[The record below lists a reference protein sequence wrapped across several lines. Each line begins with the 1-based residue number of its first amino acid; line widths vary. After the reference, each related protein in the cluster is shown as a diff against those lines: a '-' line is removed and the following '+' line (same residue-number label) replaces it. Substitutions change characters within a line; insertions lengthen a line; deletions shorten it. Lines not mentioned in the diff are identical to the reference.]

1 MKTLIK
7 IIRFAGDWK
16 KWLIIA
22 TVSMLAVTAV
32 NLTIPSLVRAA
43 LKTVTDGS
51 AAGGGAEYTRRI
63 IVLAAVIG
71 GLCLVRFAF
80 AFLNN
85 YCAHVAAWYSVAKAR
100 GKLYGRLQG
109 QSMGF
114 FKDKQTGQLMSRTI
128 EDTATF
134 EVLIAHALPDLITA
148 VLLFAGVLTIVFFID
163 WRLALLTC
171 VPLPFIY
178 LTTLG
183 FKRVRRHFNERQ
195 KVSAELS
202 ARLQDNF
209 SGMREIQLFNRQE
222 REEGAVRRIADRHA
236 FMTIR
241 GIRGISLLHP
251 AVELLS
257 SGFGT
262 LIVVLF
268 GGLLALG
275 VIRIG
280 SGAVNAADLTAFLL
294 YLALLYAPA
303 ATLSR
308 VLEEVSNALVSGKR
322 VFELLDAESAVKDKP
337 DAKDAPR
344 LKGEIAFENVSFDY
358 VPEIALLK
366 NISFQVEAGKTL
378 ALVGPTGAGK
388 STIVA
393 LMTRFYDAGSG
404 RVTIDGIDVRDMTLR
419 SLRAQI
425 GMVPQDV
432 FLFNGTV
439 ADNIAFGRPDATRAE
454 IVEAAKMGCIHEF
467 IEGLPDTYDTM
478 VGERGMRLSGG
489 QKQRLA
495 IARAALCGAPILIL
509 DEATSAVDNETETE
523 IQAAVAKMSERCTL
537 IVIAHRLSTVER
549 ADQILYL
556 ADGEIAE
563 RGTHEELMA
572 AGGAYAKMHR

>member
-7 IIRFAGDWK
+7 IIKFAGDWK
-16 KWLIIA
+16 KWLAAAIFSL
-22 TVSMLAVTAV
+22 VCVTAI
-32 NLTIPSLVRAA
+32 NLAIPSLVRAA
-43 LKTVTDGS
+43 LKVAGDG
-51 AAGGGAEYTRRI
+51 AGSNGDPGYTRQI
-63 IVLAAVIG
+63 IVIAAVLA
-71 GLCLVRFAF
+71 GLYLARFAF

-109 QSMGF
+109 LSMGF
-114 FKDKQTGQLMSRTI
+114 YKDKQTGQLMSRTI

-134 EVLIAHALPDLITA
+134 ELLIAHALPDLITA
-148 VLLFAGVLTIVFFID
+148 VLLFGGVLTIVFFID

-171 VPLPFIY
+171 IPLPFIY
-178 LTTLG
+178 LTTRG
-183 FKRVRRHFNERQ
+183 FKRVRRRFAERQ

-202 ARLQDNF
+202 ATLQDNF

-222 REEGAVRRIADRHA
+222 HEESAVRRIADRHA
-236 FMTIR
+236 FQTMR
-241 GIRGISLLHP
+241 GIRGIALLHP
-251 AVELLS
+251 AVDLLS

-268 GGLLALG
+268 GGLLA
-275 VIRIG
+275 V
-280 SGAVNAADLTAFLL
+280 GAVQIGGVAVTVADLTAFLL

-308 VLEEVSNALVSGKR
+308 VLEETQNALVSGGR
-322 VFELLDAESAVKDKP
+322 VFELLETESAVKDRP
-337 DAKDAPR
+337 GAKAAPR
-344 LKGEIAFENVSFDY
+344 LRGEVTFDGVSFDY
-358 VPEIALLK
+358 TSQIALLK
-366 NISFQVEAGKTL
+366 DISFTVEAGKTL

-393 LMTRFYDAGSG
+393 LLARFYDVGSG
-404 RVTIDGIDVRDMTLR
+404 RVAVDGIDVRDMTLQ

-439 ADNIAFGRPDATRAE
+439 ASNIAYGRPGATRGE
-454 IVEAAKMGCIHEF
+454 IIEAAKLGCIHDF
-467 IEGLPDTYDTM
+467 IEALPDGYDTA

-495 IARAALCGAPILIL
+495 IARAALVGAPILIL

-523 IQAAVAKMSERCTL
+523 IQNAVAKMAERCTL

-556 ADGEIAE
+556 ADGRIVE
-563 RGTHEELMA
+563 RGKHAELMA
-572 AGGAYAKMHR
+572 AGGAYARMHR